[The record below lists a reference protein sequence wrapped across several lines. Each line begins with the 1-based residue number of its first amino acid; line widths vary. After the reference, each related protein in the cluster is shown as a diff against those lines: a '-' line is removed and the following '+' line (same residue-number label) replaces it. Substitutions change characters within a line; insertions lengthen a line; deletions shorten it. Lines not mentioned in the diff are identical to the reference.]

1 MTHKGKLHKRTIK
14 KQKIGKRVRFSKTKR
29 GGCGCGGVKP
39 AYGGSR
45 RKLRKMKG
53 GFAFSNAFSSLTD
66 SSTSMNVVGSGQQTS
81 LNTNI
86 FAGNSTEQ
94 PVSHPYGGDS
104 NPPIV

>member
-1 MTHKGKLHKRTIK
+1 MTYKGKLHKRTMK
-14 KQKIGKRVRFSKTKR
+14 KQKVGKRVRFSKTKR
-29 GGCGCGGVKP
+29 GGCGCGGTKP
-39 AYGGSR
+39 LFGGSR
-45 RKLRKMKG
+45 RKLRKVKG

-94 PVSHPYGGDS
+94 PVLNNPYGGS
-104 NPPIV
+104 NSPIV